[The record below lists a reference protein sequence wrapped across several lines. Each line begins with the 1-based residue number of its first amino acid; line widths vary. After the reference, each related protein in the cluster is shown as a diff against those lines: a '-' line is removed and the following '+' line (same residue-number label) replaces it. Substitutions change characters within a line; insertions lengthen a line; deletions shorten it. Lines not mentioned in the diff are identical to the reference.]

1 MKKWRMEITITKQTL
16 ELLHTYG
23 ISEERIG
30 SALITLTAMA
40 QNDDLTTF
48 FTSKKSSIWAL
59 MSLKD
64 LEYHGLIEVQE
75 DPKSEH
81 ASIKLT
87 DLGRMLTVEIGG
99 ATDDCSELICWV
111 PEWVRLFPIRNREG
125 NMLRTDAKSA
135 VNKMRQFMK
144 DYPYSKELIIEA
156 TKLYLKEQES
166 KDHAYTVMAQHFISK
181 QDSGP
186 GLVKRSQLAAWCELL
201 ESGEVVQIDEIP
213 EANKYYDLM

>member
-1 MKKWRMEITITKQTL
+1 
-16 ELLHTYG
+16 
-23 ISEERIG
+23 
-30 SALITLTAMA
+30 
-40 QNDDLTTF
+40 
-48 FTSKKSSIWAL
+48 
-59 MSLKD
+59 
-64 LEYHGLIEVQE
+64 
-75 DPKSEH
+75 
-81 ASIKLT
+81 
-87 DLGRMLTVEIGG
+87 
-99 ATDDCSELICWV
+99 
-111 PEWVRLFPIRNREG
+111 
-125 NMLRTDAKSA
+125 
-135 VNKMRQFMK
+135 MRQFMK